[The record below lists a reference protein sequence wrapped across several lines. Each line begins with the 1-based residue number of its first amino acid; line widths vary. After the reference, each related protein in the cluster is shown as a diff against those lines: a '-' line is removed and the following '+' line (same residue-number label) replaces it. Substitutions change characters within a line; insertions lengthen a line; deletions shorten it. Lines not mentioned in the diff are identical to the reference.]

1 MLRIENSGKNSSI
14 VESLGM
20 IYIRI
25 KLCRMCNVS
34 SSGLEGL
41 GRNTL
46 MIRYGAWGMSSYLM
60 EMVLSECAWN
70 IKYAWRYESG
80 VWGGAS
86 GALEKRICQVDTMM
100 FFFYVEMTF
109 HVCYGNS

>member
-1 MLRIENSGKNSSI
+1 
-14 VESLGM
+14 
-20 IYIRI
+20 
-25 KLCRMCNVS
+25 MCNVS

-60 EMVLSECAWN
+60 EMVLSEWAWN

-80 VWGGAS
+80 V
-86 GALEKRICQVDTMM
+86 
-100 FFFYVEMTF
+100 
-109 HVCYGNS
+109 